1 MASALAPAD
10 LLRQLEA
17 LAHCPLA
24 GECLHIRAQLPHQV
38 KSLQID
44 RPVLGLVLHGEKRL
58 STLQQQLQ
66 LHSGDLFL
74 VTGRSQVDAFNAPD
88 PTSQR
93 YLSITLTLCDEVL
106 QAARIL
112 WAQPVQADTSRLVGL
127 PATQVAP
134 TQAVWCSALQQGHY
148 EQARV
153 ALVDLVLYLC
163 RQGHHALLAP
173 PPLRLADQV
182 HQLVTAAPQRR
193 WQSADVEAALHTSG
207 ATLRRKLAGEGTSL
221 SKVLLDARMGCA
233 LELLYTTQLPVKTVA
248 ARVGYQSVPSFVRQ
262 FQGRYGMVPAEIGNA
277 GDS

>member
-1 MASALAPAD
+1 MASTLAPTD

-58 STLQQQLQ
+58 STPQQQLQ
-66 LHSGDLFL
+66 LRSGDLFL
-74 VTGRSQVDAFNAPD
+74 GTGRSQVDAFNAPD
-88 PTSQR
+88 PASQR
-93 YLSITLTLCDEVL
+93 YLSMTLTLCDEVL

-134 TQAVWCSALQQGHY
+134 TLAAWCRALQQGHY

-173 PPLRLADQV
+173 AA
-182 HQLVTAAPQRR
+182 AAPGRPGAPAGHRRAPAPLAISRCGSRPAHQRR
-193 WQSADVEAALHTSG
+193 HPAPQAGRRGHIAIKSIARRAHGLRARAVLHHTTPG
-207 ATLRRKLAGEGTSL
+207 QNR
-221 SKVLLDARMGCA
+221 GCPRG
-233 LELLYTTQLPVKTVA
+233 LPVGAQLCA
-248 ARVGYQSVPSFVRQ
+248 AVSRAVWDG
-262 FQGRYGMVPAEIGNA
+262 AC
-277 GDS
+277 GDWEWE